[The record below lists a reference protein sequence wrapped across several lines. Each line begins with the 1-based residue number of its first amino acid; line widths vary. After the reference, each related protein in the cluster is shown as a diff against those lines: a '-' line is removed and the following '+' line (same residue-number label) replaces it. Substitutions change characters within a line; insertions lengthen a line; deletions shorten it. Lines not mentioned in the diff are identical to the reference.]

1 MSNPTTRTEAGPS
14 EVLADRS
21 TRTLWQVVMGRE
33 ISAKLHDKAFI
44 TSTVSTLLLV
54 IVGFAVS
61 ILLAGRSQTTTV
73 AVVDDE
79 GARIVA
85 AAQQLNAA
93 SGSDDTITAVRA
105 DSTARAEQQMRDDDA
120 DLVLDRQGD
129 QWRLSALNE
138 PPALGSGATRALSQ
152 AVADSAL
159 AANARSLGVS
169 PERLVAGTS
178 LRLASLGSD
187 QDAEKQAAARVL
199 GVAFAVLFYLSMIIF
214 GYAIANSVVE
224 EKQSRIAEIL
234 LTAVPS
240 RQLLLGKILGNT
252 VLAMG
257 QMVLIVGVAL
267 AGLSFS
273 PWKEYLGLVT
283 APALW
288 FLVYFVVGFMALAC
302 LWAAAGALA
311 GRVEDVS
318 STSMPLLMVVMAVY
332 FYGLLS
338 SGSSQVIASYIPVAS
353 AIAMPTRLV
362 SGSAA
367 WWEPIASILVSLIFS
382 ALTIWVGERIYRRA
396 ILQTGGRMGVKA
408 AWRNT
413 DVVR

>member
-1 MSNPTTRTEAGPS
+1 MTGQNITTDDRTGG
-14 EVLADRS
+14 
-21 TRTLWQVVMGRE
+21 LWQIVTGRE

-44 TSTVSTLLLV
+44 ASTLSTLGV
-54 IVGFAVS
+54 MIVA
-61 ILLAGRSQTTTV
+61 LALSVVFSGRSETTTV
-73 AVVDDE
+73 AVTDDQ
-79 GARIVA
+79 GAQVVA
-85 AAQQLNAA
+85 SAQQLNKK
-93 SGSDDTITAVRA
+93 SGSEDAIEALKVASTDQARQKMDDR
-105 DSTARAEQQMRDDDA
+105 DA
-120 DLVLDRQGD
+120 DLLLERNGD
-129 QWRLSALNE
+129 GWRLAGLKSA
-138 PPALGSGATRALSQ
+138 PSQSDGATRALAQ
-152 AVADSAL
+152 AVSSA
-159 AANARSLGVS
+159 AMNANAKALGVS
-169 PERLVAGTS
+169 PQRLTAGATMT
-178 LRLASLGSD
+178 LGSLGSS
-187 QDAEKQAAARVL
+187 QDSEKEATATVL
-199 GVAFAVLFYLSMIIF
+199 GVVFAFLFYLSMIIF

-234 LTAVPS
+234 LTAIPS

-252 VLAMG
+252 VLALG

-273 PWKEYLGLVT
+273 PWKEYLNLVT

-311 GRVEDVS
+311 GRSEDVS
-318 STSMPLLMVVMAVY
+318 STSMPLLMVVMVVY
-332 FYGLLS
+332 FYGLFA

-367 WWEPIASILVSLIFS
+367 WWEPVVSIAISLVFS
-382 ALTIWVGERIYRRA
+382 GLTIWAGERIYRRA
-396 ILQTGGRMGVKA
+396 ILQTGGKVSIAR
-408 AWRNT
+408 AWRST

>member
-1 MSNPTTRTEAGPS
+1 MSSTTPDERTGS
-14 EVLADRS
+14 
-21 TRTLWQVVMGRE
+21 LWQIVTGRE

-44 TSTVSTLLLV
+44 TSTITTLLLV

-61 ILLAGRSQTTTV
+61 ILITGRSQTTTV
-73 AVVDDE
+73 AVLDDQ
-79 GARIVA
+79 GAAVVS
-85 AAQQLNAA
+85 AAQQIGKA
-93 SGSDDTITAVRA
+93 SGSNDTLEAVRA
-105 DSTARAEQQMRDDDA
+105 GSLEQATRQMDDGGA
-120 DLVLDRQGD
+120 DLLLQRSGD
-129 QWRLSALNE
+129 QWRLSGLKSAPSQTSTSTQAL
-138 PPALGSGATRALSQ
+138 TQ
-152 AVADSAL
+152 AVAATSIAG
-159 AANARSLGVS
+159 NAKALGVS
-169 PERLVAGTS
+169 PERLTAGTT
-178 LRLASLGSD
+178 LQLGTLGSA
-187 QDAEKQAAARVL
+187 QDSEKQGAATVL
-199 GVAFAVLFYLSMIIF
+199 GVVFAILFYLSMIIF

-234 LTAVPS
+234 LTAIPS

-252 VLAMG
+252 VLALG

-273 PWKEYLGLVT
+273 PWKEYLSMVT

-311 GRVEDVS
+311 GRSEDVS

-332 FYGLLS
+332 FYGMLAN
-338 SGSSQVIASYIPVAS
+338 GSSQVIASYIPVAS

-362 SGSAA
+362 TGAA
-367 WWEPIASILVSLIFS
+367 SWWEPIVSILVSLVFS
-382 ALTIWVGERIYRRA
+382 AFTIWAGERIYRRA
-396 ILQTGGRMGVKA
+396 ILQTGGKISLKS
-408 AWRNT
+408 AWRNA